1 MKEKDLNFC
10 EMAASDNT
18 ATGQSPIR
26 SFAKSIYRVG
36 ESLATN
42 QRITAAP
49 ESWKELGQQVGN
61 LAGEITGGV
70 IMALSHAV
78 ENISTATATATA
90 DDDDD
95 EFVVITREDATD
107 DSN

>member
-1 MKEKDLNFC
+1 MS
-10 EMAASDNT
+10 ADNT

-26 SFAKSIYRVG
+26 SFAKSIYYVG

-42 QRITAAP
+42 QRPTAT
-49 ESWKELGQQVGN
+49 SGSLKEFGQQVGN
-61 LAGEITGGV
+61 LAGEIFGGV
-70 IMALSHAV
+70 VMALSHAV

-90 DDDDD
+90 DDDD

-107 DSN
+107 DSD